1 MRAFVIGNVA
11 IDETVAVV
19 DLPARGAS
27 IHGQAGLRDLGGK
40 GANQA
45 IVLGRAGVR
54 CRLGSAVGDD
64 ARADEIRSR
73 LAVEPIEVS
82 LETVPGAGSDFSIIL
97 STQSGDNAVITANA
111 AASGLAPQAACAML
125 AGAQPRD
132 NLVMQG
138 NLSEATTIA
147 ALRQARTMG
156 MQTAFNPSPLR
167 GFFGALWPLVD
178 MAFVNEGEA
187 ADLGGT
193 GALLAAGV
201 RQVVLT
207 LGPAGARL
215 LSAGQIDTVP
225 AQACTVVDTTG
236 AGDCFMATALASAM
250 LRGVAV
256 DARAL
261 HHAAAAAA
269 ITVSRPGTSAAF
281 PTRAELAHI
290 LARR

>member
-1 MRAFVIGNVA
+1 
-11 IDETVAVV
+11 
-19 DLPARGAS
+19 
-27 IHGQAGLRDLGGK
+27 
-40 GANQA
+40 
-45 IVLGRAGVR
+45 
-54 CRLGSAVGDD
+54 
-64 ARADEIRSR
+64 
-73 LAVEPIEVS
+73 
-82 LETVPGAGSDFSIIL
+82 
-97 STQSGDNAVITANA
+97 
-111 AASGLAPQAACAML
+111 
-125 AGAQPRD
+125 
-132 NLVMQG
+132 
-138 NLSEATTIA
+138 
-147 ALRQARTMG
+147 
-156 MQTAFNPSPLR
+156 LR